1 MYQKIYK
8 INVSESYSPL
18 DSPVALLNFGRR
30 GWHLLKRFSF
40 YLKNRKDVHNFDVE
54 LIVLFSYI
62 IHIFIN
68 SFSSQRHLFTN
79 INISNRVFQRK
90 YICCLSNMII
100 FNFFCRTSGLY
111 YGANKVK
118 IEFQKKIGWEQWG
131 YTET

>member
-1 MYQKIYK
+1 MY
-8 INVSESYSPL
+8 
-18 DSPVALLNFGRR
+18 
-30 GWHLLKRFSF
+30 
-40 YLKNRKDVHNFDVE
+40 NFDVE
-54 LIVLFSYI
+54 LIVLFSCI

-100 FNFFCRTSGLY
+100 FNFLCRTSGLY

-118 IEFQKKIGWEQWG
+118 IEFQKKIG
-131 YTET
+131 